1 LPDALALGAAGALAV
16 ERSREIDA
24 ARRGR
29 AWRVSLMAGFVSP
42 LQFPRHGYD
51 RLGALGQI
59 VQADETSISLAR
71 AMSETDV
78 ITEARLVGGR

>member
-1 LPDALALGAAGALAV
+1 MTAVRLALAASALPDALALAAVGALGV
-16 ERSREIDA
+16 ERSREIGA

-29 AWRVSLMAGFVSP
+29 VWRVSLMAGFVSP

-59 VQADETSISLAR
+59 VQADQDVDLAGTR
-71 AMSETDV
+71 DV
-78 ITEARLVGGR
+78 GN